1 MSREYAELVDS
12 FEAKKIVCPL
22 PIPWNKLVIFL
33 KSTKQLKMYPVERGP
48 SVHVVNPLILAG
60 WGASDLAKWK
70 RFKLHLKEADNMG
83 VLCLAEEFLD
93 KLESKDF
100 LWSEGSL
107 SDVSAWDIEKISIK
121 AVEKVQAEALP
132 WIETVLRLNLEDRY
146 HYDPERLYEIFKS
159 HGFFG
164 GYEPSVSDAKNLA
177 TVEALRN
184 ANKIYNKQADMV
196 DGAKEL
202 EDFCDA
208 LLNLKI
214 RLRR

>member
-1 MSREYAELVDS
+1 
-12 FEAKKIVCPL
+12 
-22 PIPWNKLVIFL
+22 
-33 KSTKQLKMYPVERGP
+33 
-48 SVHVVNPLILAG
+48 
-60 WGASDLAKWK
+60 
-70 RFKLHLKEADNMG
+70 
-83 VLCLAEEFLD
+83 
-93 KLESKDF
+93 
-100 LWSEGSL
+100 
-107 SDVSAWDIEKISIK
+107 
-121 AVEKVQAEALP
+121 
-132 WIETVLRLNLEDRY
+132 
-146 HYDPERLYEIFKS
+146 

-164 GYEPSVSDAKNLA
+164 GYEPSVTDAKNLA